1 MKKLL
6 SILLCAAAI
15 VATFG
20 CAPEIEKLDKNLSEL
35 RDELMTAASDRVKI
49 TLISGERE
57 EPFVINGTPGERT
70 PFTVVTIT
78 PSGFG
83 DDAEFSYVVYDGAE
97 KREGRFYR
105 HPYKNTY
112 SAELNTRIVGS
123 AAVTVTSD
131 GYAENFELKSVK
143 TAETVSASVAL
154 ETAEIRLKDSLK
166 KLREDGELKAEIY
179 VRFTENPIS
188 ADGGY
193 YWYVAFVPD
202 KYTVYAA
209 LIDPVTKEIAAV
221 RE

>member
-1 MKKLL
+1 M
-6 SILLCAAAI
+6 
-15 VATFG
+15 
-20 CAPEIEKLDKNLSEL
+20 
-35 RDELMTAASDRVKI
+35 
-49 TLISGERE
+49 
-57 EPFVINGTPGERT
+57 
-70 PFTVVTIT
+70 
-78 PSGFG
+78 
-83 DDAEFSYVVYDGAE
+83 
-97 KREGRFYR
+97 
-105 HPYKNTY
+105 
-112 SAELNTRIVGS
+112 
-123 AAVTVTSD
+123 
-131 GYAENFELKSVK
+131 
-143 TAETVSASVAL
+143 AL